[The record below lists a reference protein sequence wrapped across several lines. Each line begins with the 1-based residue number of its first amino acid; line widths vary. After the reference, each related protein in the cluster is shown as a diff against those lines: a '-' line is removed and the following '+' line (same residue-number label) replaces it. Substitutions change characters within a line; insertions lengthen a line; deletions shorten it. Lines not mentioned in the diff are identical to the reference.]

1 MFFKN
6 KRGGKIMSLEQH
18 LDVKLDQR
26 LTQEQ
31 KLLVQDQILGL
42 RLRLIGKIHGET
54 YKPHAV
60 CPQCSRQLTP
70 LQIIKGFKRNVND
83 YTTRCP
89 RCHNRFEPEIICKS
103 ASHSTTLQFFCPAQ
117 TVGQLHGKDKLS
129 PSEIQKNYPAIYQSA
144 IAHFGGLTQ
153 AFKEIGISYMFTEP
167 VIKWEKKVKQFLGLL
182 PDSVIARLVQVKYIE
197 VRKLRIRLNISRY
210 RTENLL

>member
-1 MFFKN
+1 
-6 KRGGKIMSLEQH
+6 MSLQQR

-31 KLLVQDQILGL
+31 KLLVQDRILGL
-42 RLRLIGKIHGET
+42 RLRLIGKIHRET

-60 CPQCSRQLTP
+60 CPKCSRRLTP

-103 ASHSTTLQFFCPAQ
+103 ASSSTTLRFFCPVQ
-117 TVGQLHGKDKLS
+117 TVGQLYGKEKLS
-129 PSEIQKNYPAIYQSA
+129 PTEIQKNYPALYQSA

-153 AFKEIGISYMFTEP
+153 AFKEIGKSYRFKEP
-167 VIKWEKKVKQFLGLL
+167 VVKWEKKVKQFLGLL
-182 PDSVIARLVQVKYIE
+182 PDSVIACLVQVKYNE
-197 VRKLRIRLNISRY
+197 VRKLRLRLNIRRY